1 MFTQS
6 RMQGL
11 VLEDAHSAE
20 YIKEQMLFYVVSSTV
35 TTLTLFML
43 VSWLSC
49 WIGMRMKTQARAIF
63 TTVALIVAWSFLP
76 MLILD
81 PMFGSYAPQPRVEY
95 RAMQMLT
102 PASFIMWVGYHQP
115 VFNPWNAL
123 LFNTILY
130 GVIAVILRQHCI
142 KGAEGLLGRRDQF
155 SIRKE
160 LQGLF
165 RRRPKVASE

>member
-6 RMQGL
+6 SMPGL
-11 VLEDAHSAE
+11 VLEEAHSAE

-49 WIGMRMKTQARAIF
+49 WIGMRMKTQSRAIF

-95 RAMQMLT
+95 WAM
-102 PASFIMWVGYHQP
+102 
-115 VFNPWNAL
+115 
-123 LFNTILY
+123 
-130 GVIAVILRQHCI
+130 
-142 KGAEGLLGRRDQF
+142 
-155 SIRKE
+155 
-160 LQGLF
+160 
-165 RRRPKVASE
+165 